1 MSRPPAAATS
11 ASPPDVHR
19 RDFLRWLA
27 ASPALAS
34 MGGLAALEPLLA
46 QEPWPAARR
55 ELEALAQSA
64 EEALDVFDLQRVAE
78 ARLPPAH
85 YGYIMTGV
93 DGESTYRHNREAIER
108 LRLRARRLVD
118 VSQLD
123 TSVSLLGRRW
133 PTPIVV
139 APCGSQR
146 AFHADGELATA
157 RAAAALDHLQV
168 LSTVSSTA
176 VEEVNEARGEPVW
189 YQLYLSPVGP
199 GSWEGASALIR
210 RSADAGCP
218 TIVYTVD
225 LQGGSNRLT
234 GERWSRLDDRDCASC
249 HGPGGEASPAKPML
263 RGLPRG
269 EPDPGLGRS
278 TTWETIPRLRDV
290 SDQHF
295 VVKGIMTAE
304 DAELCVRYGVDAVW
318 VSNHGGRA
326 EGSGRATIDALPEI
340 AEAVGSRIPII
351 VDSGFRRGSDVVKA
365 LALGADAVA
374 VGRPYLWG
382 LGAFGQEGVER
393 ALSVLTRELQVT
405 MRAIGAPAIGALGPE
420 FVERT

>member
-1 MSRPPAAATS
+1 MTHPPHG
-11 ASPPDVHR
+11 PELHR

-27 ASPALAS
+27 ASPVLAS
-34 MGGLAALEPLLA
+34 SGGMAALEPLLA
-46 QEPWPAARR
+46 RAAHAQEPAMRVFD
-55 ELEALAQSA
+55 ELVQTAQ
-64 EEALDVFDLQRVAE
+64 EALDVFDLQRVA
-78 ARLPPAH
+78 AATVPPAH

-93 DGESTYRHNREAIER
+93 DGEETQAHNREGLER

-118 VSQLD
+118 VSHLD
-123 TSVSLLGRRW
+123 TSVTLLGRRW
-133 PTPIVV
+133 PTPIIV

-199 GSWEGASALIR
+199 GSWEGASALIQ

-218 TIVYTVD
+218 TLVYTVD

-234 GERWSRLDDRDCASC
+234 GTRYSRTDDRDCASC
-249 HGPGGEASPAKPML
+249 HRVDGQAHPVKPML

-269 EPDPGLGRS
+269 EADPGLGRA
-278 TTWETIPRLRDV
+278 TTWETLPRLRDV
-290 SDQHF
+290 TDQNF
-295 VVKGIMTAE
+295 VVKGIMTGE
-304 DAELCVRYGVDAVW
+304 DAELCVQYGVDAIW
-318 VSNHGGRA
+318 VSNHGGRS

-340 AEAVGSRIPII
+340 AAAVGGRLPII
-351 VDSGFRRGSDVVKA
+351 IDSGFRRGTDIVKG
-365 LALGADAVA
+365 LALGATAVA

-393 ALSVLTRELQVT
+393 ALEILTRELIIT
-405 MRAIGAPAIGALGPE
+405 MRAIGAPSISDLGPQS
-420 FVERT
+420 VTTA

>member
-1 MSRPPAAATS
+1 MTRPPLG
-11 ASPPDVHR
+11 PQLHR

-27 ASPALAS
+27 ASPVLAS
-34 MGGLAALEPLLA
+34 SGGMAALEPLLA
-46 QEPWPAARR
+46 RAAHAQEPGMRVFDD
-55 ELEALAQSA
+55 LVQTAQD
-64 EEALDVFDLQRVAE
+64 ALDVFDLQRAAASTV
-78 ARLPPAH
+78 PPAH
-85 YGYIMTGV
+85 FGYIMTGV
-93 DGESTYRHNREAIER
+93 DGEETQAHNRQGLDR

-118 VSQLD
+118 VSHLD
-123 TSVSLLGRRW
+123 TSVTLLGRTW
-133 PTPIVV
+133 PTPIIV

-168 LSTVSSTA
+168 LSTVSSTS

-199 GSWEGASALIR
+199 GSWEGASALIQ

-218 TIVYTVD
+218 TLVYTVD

-234 GERWSRLDDRDCASC
+234 GTRYSRTDDRDCASC
-249 HGPGGEASPAKPML
+249 HRVGGQAHPVKPML

-269 EPDPGLGRS
+269 DADPGLGRA
-278 TTWETIPRLRDV
+278 TTWETLPRLRDV
-290 SDQHF
+290 TDQNF
-295 VVKGIMTAE
+295 VVKGIMTGE
-304 DAELCVRYGVDAVW
+304 DAELCVQYGVDAIW
-318 VSNHGGRA
+318 VSNHGGRS

-340 AEAVGSRIPII
+340 ADAVGGRLPII
-351 VDSGFRRGSDVVKA
+351 IDSGFRRGTDIVKG
-365 LALGADAVA
+365 LALGATAVA

-393 ALSVLTRELQVT
+393 ALEILTRELIIT
-405 MRAIGAPAIGALGPE
+405 MRAIGAPSISDLGLHS
-420 FVERT
+420 VAGN

>member
-1 MSRPPAAATS
+1 MPP
-11 ASPPDVHR
+11 SPLGPGVHR

-27 ASPALAS
+27 ASPLLAS
-34 MGGLAALEPLLA
+34 SGGLAALQPLLA
-46 QEPWPAARR
+46 REAVAQEP
-55 ELEALAQSA
+55 AQRLFDDLVA
-64 EEALDVFDLQRVAE
+64 TAGEALDVFDLQRVAE
-78 ARLPPAH
+78 ATVPPAH

-93 DGESTYRHNREAIER
+93 DGEATQANNRAAIER
-108 LRLRARRLVD
+108 LSLRARRLVD
-118 VSQLD
+118 VSHLD
-123 TSVSLLGRRW
+123 TSVTLFGRRW
-133 PTPIVV
+133 PTPIVI

-146 AFHADGELATA
+146 AFHPDGELGTA
-157 RAAAALDHLQV
+157 RAAASLDHLQV

-176 VEEVNEARGEPVW
+176 VEEVNAARGEPVW

-199 GSWEGASALIR
+199 GSWEGATALIR

-218 TIVYTVD
+218 TLVYTVD

-234 GERWSRLDDRDCASC
+234 GERWARTDDRDCTSC
-249 HGPGGEASPAKPML
+249 HRPGGQAHPVKPML

-269 EPDPGLGRS
+269 EADPGLGRS
-278 TTWETIPRLRDV
+278 TTWETLPRLRDV
-290 SDQHF
+290 TDQNF
-295 VVKGIMTAE
+295 VVKGIMTGE
-304 DAELCVRYGVDAVW
+304 DAELCVRYGVDAIW

-340 AEAVGSRIPII
+340 AEAVGGRLPIV
-351 VDSGFRRGSDVVKA
+351 VDSGFRRGTDLVKA

-393 ALSVLTRELQVT
+393 ALDILTNELIVT
-405 MRAIGAPAIGALGPE
+405 LRAIGAPSLDRLGPD
-420 FVERT
+420 FVARG